1 MMLARRGQ
9 AGFTLVE
16 MMVAIGITAILMLM
30 VNQLFFHTTRAV
42 SLGIKTGEALVESE
56 VIGNQL
62 ERDAAAML
70 GPDSTS
76 GNPAGFLVIVNKQ
89 YNNVEMTLPDGR
101 PIYQNVRSDQL
112 VFIAKDPQNR
122 PYQALTPQN
131 DTTLG
136 TQVNSPYARIWY
148 GHVFKTE
155 VDGDFS
161 LADDLGQSAAN
172 RLAHNWILGRQ
183 QLLLVNPADASSN
196 LVSGS
201 DTYANNARWDAPIQ
215 NPLPGYPSSSSSW
228 NSVYLFHGMTNVARQ
243 ALFDGS
249 GGVLDQIGA
258 AASYPAECYLYAVPE
273 QRLLVN
279 PAPKINDFAA
289 WKVAQTHSILTTNI
303 SDFIVEFA
311 GDYTDETGTPGS
323 DGKIDV
329 DPTTKDVIWYSHFSN
344 DPSAGGIPG
353 LPRVVQPNSN
363 YFSGSSPNQAY
374 YEDTSIPSTADAV
387 FVWRHDDGDPANSKW
402 PYLIRI
408 RYRVH
413 DAQGRLHSTD
423 PARLDG
429 FDNDSV
435 NGVDD
440 PRESV
445 YRWDGVDNDA
455 DGELDEEDEARLLYP
470 GRWFEHIIPVSR
482 P

>member
-1 MMLARRGQ
+1 MMLKRRGQ

-16 MMVAIGITAILMLM
+16 MMVAIGITALLMLM
-30 VNQLFFHTTRAV
+30 VNQLFFHTTRAI
-42 SLGIKTGEALVESE
+42 SLGIKTGQVLVESE

-70 GPDSTS
+70 GPQDA
-76 GNPAGFLVIVNKQ
+76 PAGFLVIVNKQ
-89 YNNVEMTLPDGR
+89 YDNVEMTLPDGR

-112 VFIAKDPQNR
+112 VFIVKDLTTNKR
-122 PYQALTPQN
+122 YQALTPQN

-136 TQVNSPYARIWY
+136 TQVSSPEARIWY
-148 GHVFKTE
+148 GHVFKTDT
-155 VDGDFS
+155 DGTFS
-161 LADDLGQSAAN
+161 PTDDLGQSTAN
-172 RLAHNWILGRQ
+172 RLAHNWVLGRQ
-183 QLLLVNPADASSN
+183 QLLLVDPGDASSN
-196 LVSGS
+196 LVSSS
-201 DTYANNARWDAPIQ
+201 DTHADSAQWDALIQ
-215 NPLPGYPSSSSSW
+215 NAPTGSPYSS
-228 NSVYLFHGMTNVARQ
+228 VQLFHGLTDVALQ
-243 ALFDGS
+243 ALTDGS
-249 GGVLDQIGA
+249 NGVLDQIGA

-353 LPRVVQPNSN
+353 LPKVVQPNSS
-363 YFSGSSPNQAY
+363 YFPGSPPNAY
-374 YEDTSIPSTADAV
+374 YETSSLPSTADAV
-387 FVWRHDDGDPANSKW
+387 FVWRHDDSDSFTTNPPGSRW

-413 DAQGRLHSTD
+413 DAEGRLHSTD
-423 PARLDG
+423 PARLD
-429 FDNDSV
+429 DENNDST
-435 NGVDD
+435 GGTDD
-440 PRESV
+440 PEESI
-445 YRWDGVDNDA
+445 YRWDLVDNDG
-455 DGELDEEDEARLLYP
+455 DGTPDEDDEAQLPYP